1 MDAWRITVELTRR
14 ELDLLYE
21 ALQNWLND
29 LTRHESDLA
38 FELRALATRLRNAR
52 DHMLGPV

>member
-1 MDAWRITVELTRR
+1 MELTRR

-29 LTRHESDLA
+29 LTRHESDVAL
-38 FELRALATRLRNAR
+38 ELRALATRLKNAR
-52 DHMLGPV
+52 DQMLESD

>member
-1 MDAWRITVELTRR
+1 MEFTRR

-52 DHMLGPV
+52 DHLLGPD